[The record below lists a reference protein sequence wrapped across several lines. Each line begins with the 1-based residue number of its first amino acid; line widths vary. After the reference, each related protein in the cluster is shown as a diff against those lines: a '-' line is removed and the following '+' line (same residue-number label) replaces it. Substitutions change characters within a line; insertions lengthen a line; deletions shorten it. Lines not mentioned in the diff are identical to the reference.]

1 MCASTPLYARKP
13 LNMRLGGT
21 VCAQVIGLTC
31 ESLGPCAYGRPDARS
46 RRAASAGSVAD
57 GLELWGSDGSRALLL
72 AVLTLQCAAKPHW
85 WHGGQPAQATTHRVN
100 ARRMRSQRWGLERSQ
115 APGAFHISGGTTEAG
130 PRRIPPLVACCGRA
144 GPPAPETQRP
154 SLSSETTAAVESGAN
169 AQFFHQPLTVSTAW
183 APRSDSAEWALT
195 RPEDRRAAWKREATF
210 SQFTRFHQALT

>member
-21 VCAQVIGLTC
+21 ACAQVIGLTC

-85 WHGGQPAQATTHRVN
+85 WHGGQPAQATTHRANV
-100 ARRMRSQRWGLERSQ
+100 RSMRSQKWGLPGSQ
-115 APGAFHISGGTTEAG
+115 ASAPPGI
-130 PRRIPPLVACCGRA
+130 RRRRDPEGSRLSLRAVAV
-144 GPPAPETQRP
+144 PSAPETQRP
-154 SLSSETTAAVESGAN
+154 SLSSATAAAVESGAN

-183 APRSDSAEWALT
+183 VPRSDSAEWALT

>member
-1 MCASTPLYARKP
+1 
-13 LNMRLGGT
+13 MRLE
-21 VCAQVIGLTC
+21 GLC
-31 ESLGPCAYGRPDARS
+31 WAKFFAEMPMEGMCWAKFFANQQLWDPVGRTLS
-46 RRAASAGSVAD
+46 RRSP
-57 GLELWGSDGSRALLL
+57 GSRPPLL
-72 AVLTLQCAAKPHW
+72 AVLTLQCAATPDG
-85 WHGGQPAQATTHRVN
+85 WHGRQPAQATTHRVN